1 MQLDMFT
8 EETPPPVEWV
18 KAPPL
23 PPKPKP
29 GSLAHL
35 SELGWE
41 MFRPKPY
48 TIRKEG
54 SYKCWIFNEN
64 QIDS

>member
-8 EETPPPVEWV
+8 EEKPAPVEWV

-54 SYKCWIFNEN
+54 SYKCWILNEN
-64 QIDS
+64 QIDR

>member
-8 EETPPPVEWV
+8 EVKPPPVEWV
-18 KAPPL
+18 KAPPEL
-23 PPKPKP
+23 PKP

-35 SELGWE
+35 SQCGWDT
-41 MFRPKPY
+41 FRPKPY

-54 SYKCWIFNEN
+54 PYKCWIINEG
-64 QIDS
+64 SCGL

>member
-8 EETPPPVEWV
+8 EVKEPPPEWV
-18 KAPPL
+18 KAPPE

-35 SELGWE
+35 NKCGWE
-41 MFRPKPY
+41 TFRPKPY

-54 SYKCWIFNEN
+54 PYKCWISNEN
-64 QIDS
+64 QA

>member
-8 EETPPPVEWV
+8 EETPAPVEWV
-18 KAPPL
+18 KAPP

-48 TIRKEG
+48 KIRKEG
-54 SYKCWIFNEN
+54 SYRCWIFNEN
-64 QIDS
+64 QIDR